1 MMLVNLFLFVVLDI
15 IEPWFV
21 FGSDVI
27 EPMIVGSDV
36 IEPMIIGG
44 FWEVPPCL
52 MLLALF
58 QM

>member
-1 MMLVNLFLFVVLDI
+1 MMLVNLILFVVLDV

-27 EPMIVGSDV
+27 EPMIVG
-36 IEPMIIGG
+36 G